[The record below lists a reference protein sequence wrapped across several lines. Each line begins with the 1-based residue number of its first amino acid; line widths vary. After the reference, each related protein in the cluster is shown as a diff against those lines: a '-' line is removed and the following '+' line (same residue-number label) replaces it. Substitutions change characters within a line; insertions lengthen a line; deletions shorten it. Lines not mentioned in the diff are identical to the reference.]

1 MGMKDCTAD
10 CKDPC
15 RRVRRLSKRHRRK
28 LGMTYRCSAAPFK
41 NECCQN
47 GTVHSDQCNMC
58 LAGKVLSFG
67 MADCT
72 NDCKAGCRRR
82 EVQKPREL
90 SEDMRRHLGMTFR
103 CSAAPFKNECCANG
117 TVHSDQC
124 NMCLAAKVL
133 TFGTKDCTADCKV
146 GCRRMVQKPRKL
158 SLEVRRHLGMTY
170 RCSAAPFKNEC
181 CQNGT
186 VHSDQCNMC
195 LAGKVLSFG
204 MADCTNDCKAP
215 SRRRNSDLPRELSRK
230 QKRKL

>member
-1 MGMKDCTAD
+1 MGTAD

-133 TFGTKDCTADCKV
+133 TMGMKDCTADCKDP
-146 GCRRMVQKPRKL
+146 CRR
-158 SLEVRRHLGMTY
+158 VRRMSKAQRRKLGMTL

-181 CQNGT
+181 CANGT

-195 LAGKVLSFG
+195 LAAKVL
-204 MADCTNDCKAP
+204 
-215 SRRRNSDLPRELSRK
+215 
-230 QKRKL
+230 

>member
-1 MGMKDCTAD
+1 MGTAD

-58 LAGKVLSFG
+58 LAARVLTFG
-67 MADCT
+67 TKDCT
-72 NDCKAGCRRR
+72 KDCATSCRRM
-82 EVQKPREL
+82 EEDYPRKL
-90 SEDMRRHLGMTFR
+90 STAQRRKLGMTYR

-133 TFGTKDCTADCKV
+133 TFGTKDCTADCKDP
-146 GCRRMVQKPRKL
+146 CRR
-158 SLEVRRHLGMTY
+158 VRRMSLAKRRKLGMTF

-181 CQNGT
+181 CANGT
-186 VHSDQCNMC
+186 VHSDQCNLC
-195 LAGKVLSFG
+195 LTAKVL
-204 MADCTNDCKAP
+204 
-215 SRRRNSDLPRELSRK
+215 
-230 QKRKL
+230 